1 MSKIKTSF
9 TDSQPEY
16 VLSMLS
22 KFWLTLQLPSDQER
36 ISPYSVNAIL
46 GRQVMR
52 IKKIKKL
59 GDYKLTQYQIL
70 QTNITRTVWQT
81 VRRITDEILG
91 VKRLMRSLNHYAI
104 LLTELRLNYYLSRPK
119 YTGFYFLHTTP
130 PLPNKFN
137 TIKLPNVHI
146 LYYLKGKH
154 SFNHSAWWDTIS
166 QNMNSIILFKQ
177 IHSCL

>member
-1 MSKIKTSF
+1 MCNRKTALLMLKNALSIWLKFPIRPKFYISCTLIYTTQIKKKMSKIKTSF

-52 IKKIKKL
+52 IKKIKKFR
-59 GDYKLTQYQIL
+59 DYKLTQYQIL

-91 VKRLMRSLNHYAI
+91 VKRLISA
-104 LLTELRLNYYLSRPK
+104 LT
-119 YTGFYFLHTTP
+119 FL
-130 PLPNKFN
+130 
-137 TIKLPNVHI
+137 
-146 LYYLKGKH
+146 
-154 SFNHSAWWDTIS
+154 
-166 QNMNSIILFKQ
+166 
-177 IHSCL
+177 

>member
-1 MSKIKTSF
+1 MRKIKTSF

-52 IKKIKKL
+52 IKKIKKFR
-59 GDYKLTQYQIL
+59 DYKLTQYQIL

-91 VKRLMRSLNHYAI
+91 VKRLISA
-104 LLTELRLNYYLSRPK
+104 LT
-119 YTGFYFLHTTP
+119 FL
-130 PLPNKFN
+130 
-137 TIKLPNVHI
+137 
-146 LYYLKGKH
+146 
-154 SFNHSAWWDTIS
+154 
-166 QNMNSIILFKQ
+166 
-177 IHSCL
+177 

>member
-1 MSKIKTSF
+1 MSKIKTSS

-52 IKKIKKL
+52 IKKIKKF
-59 GDYKLTQYQIL
+59 GDYKLTQYQFL

-81 VRRITDEILG
+81 VRRITNEILG
-91 VKRLMRSLNHYAI
+91 VKGLISVW
-104 LLTELRLNYYLSRPK
+104 T
-119 YTGFYFLHTTP
+119 FLQK
-130 PLPNKFN
+130 KFL
-137 TIKLPNVHI
+137 IKKNVI
-146 LYYLKGKH
+146 TVAQRESDF
-154 SFNHSAWWDTIS
+154 SFSS
-166 QNMNSIILFKQ
+166 
-177 IHSCL
+177 